1 MKRALLALASV
12 SVPLTFTKT
21 NNHATRRWTPSS
33 RQARFDIQTQRKEA
47 RGQHREP
54 PERSDTRRCPQ
65 NNGGSPQ
72 GVPLS
77 GPAYAIT
84 NGRCKTTKF
93 FWCV

>member
-33 RQARFDIQTQRKEA
+33 RQATFDIQTQRKEA
-47 RGQHREP
+47 REQHREP

-65 NNGGSPQ
+65 IAAAARRGCPYR
-72 GVPLS
+72 VRPTL
-77 GPAYAIT
+77 
-84 NGRCKTTKF
+84 
-93 FWCV
+93 